1 MSRRKLVGS
10 ILLAIIFSFLA
21 KEATCNITLKTLVVN
36 PSKTKTQTAILKA
49 YLPKEATAEDV
60 IDLGDLRID
69 YDIEK
74 GLYFV
79 YQKYELGPGESI
91 SREIEIRDVWVISK
105 AEIDSLLSQAR
116 ELAEKL
122 RGTAYF
128 DMAVALKEDIESKAK
143 DILERQ
149 ERAMNALPQT
159 HIGAYRKNVKILDL
173 TNIELAKLEKMVI
186 ETKIA
191 TGPKAER
198 IHVKATWKLIVAMV
212 VVLGLLSFVF
222 LVIWNRQATTEEIK
236 RKIELDEKKDEGVK
250 S

>member
-1 MSRRKLVGS
+1 MSRGKLVGL
-10 ILLAIIFSFLA
+10 ILMVIIFSFLA
-21 KEATCNITLKTLVVN
+21 NEVQANIVLKTLVVN
-36 PSKTKTQTAILKA
+36 PSKTKTQTAMLKA

-60 IDLGDLRID
+60 VDLGDLKID

-79 YQKYELGPGESI
+79 YQKYELSPGESV
-91 SREIEIRDVWVISK
+91 SREIEIKDVWVISR
-105 AEIDSLLSQAR
+105 AEIDSLLNQAR

-122 RGTAYF
+122 KGTAYF
-128 DMAVALKEDIESKAK
+128 DMAVALQKDIESKCS

-159 HIGAYRKNVKILDL
+159 HIGAYRKNVKILDS
-173 TNIELAKLEKMVI
+173 TNIKLARLEKMVT

-222 LVIWNRQATTEEIK
+222 FIIWNRQATIEETK
-236 RKIELDEKKDEGVK
+236 RKIDDGVK